1 MVQEGC
7 VLNFLACLPRVIIPP
22 MQVGKLPPDFLH
34 RLLSLAPPTDSRV
47 LIGPGIGED
56 AAVISMAY
64 DRVLVA
70 KTDPITFASDE
81 IGWYSV
87 HVNANDIAATG
98 AEPRWFLATLLAP
111 ENTPESWIENAFLQ
125 IYDACKDIGVSLIG
139 GHTEITYDI
148 NRPIVMGAMLGE
160 AYPGDLTP
168 TSAAQVGDAVLLTK
182 AIAIEGTAV
191 LARESA
197 SILSAKGVP
206 ATTIESAQR
215 FLYTPGISVLK
226 DARTARGSGEI
237 HSMHDPTEGGLVTG
251 LREIGWAAGVG
262 VTLDLAS
269 VPILPETRVF
279 CQSLDLDPLGL
290 LASGAL
296 IVTLSHE
303 HVPAVTAG
311 LEGAG
316 IPVARIGEVTSAE
329 QGFVMRTAM
338 GEREMPNFAIDE
350 LARFLSSQ

>member
-1 MVQEGC
+1 
-7 VLNFLACLPRVIIPP
+7 
-22 MQVGKLPPDFLH
+22 MQVGKLPPDLLH
-34 RLLSLAPPTDSRV
+34 RLLSSAPPTDSRV

-56 AAVISMAY
+56 AAVISMAD

-111 ENTPESWIENAFLQ
+111 ESTPESWVENAFRQ
-125 IYDACKDIGVSLIG
+125 ISDACKEIGVSLIG
-139 GHTEITYDI
+139 GHTEITYDLS
-148 NRPIVMGAMLGE
+148 RPIVIGVMLGE
-160 AYPGDLTP
+160 AHPDDLTP

-197 SILSAKGVP
+197 SVLSAKGVP
-206 ATTIESAQR
+206 DKTIESAR
-215 FLYTPGISVLK
+215 GFLYTPGISVLK
-226 DARTARGSGEI
+226 DARTARTSGEA

-251 LREIGWAAGVG
+251 LREIGWAAGTG
-262 VTLDLAS
+262 IRLDLDA
-269 VPILPETRVF
+269 VPILPETQAF
-279 CQSLDLDPLGL
+279 CQALDLDPLGL

-296 IVTLSHE
+296 IVTLLPE
-303 HVPAVTAG
+303 HIPAVTAG
-311 LEGAG
+311 LESAG
-316 IPVARIGEVTSAE
+316 IPVARIGEVTPQE
-329 QGFVMRTAM
+329 QGFVMRTAT
-338 GEREMPNFAIDE
+338 GEREMPDFATDE

>member
-1 MVQEGC
+1 MH
-7 VLNFLACLPRVIIPP
+7 
-22 MQVGKLPPDFLH
+22 VGKLPPELLH
-34 RLLSLAPPTDSRV
+34 RLLSSAPPTDSRV

-56 AAVISMAY
+56 AAVISMT
-64 DRVLVA
+64 DDHVLVA

-87 HVNANDIAATG
+87 HVNANDIAAMG
-98 AEPRWFLATLLAP
+98 AEPRWFLATLLVP
-111 ENTPESWIENAFLQ
+111 ENTTESQIEGAFRQ
-125 IYDACKDIGVSLIG
+125 IYDACKDIGVSVIG

-148 NRPIVMGAMLGE
+148 NRPIVMGVMLGE
-160 AYPGDLTP
+160 AHPDDLTP
-168 TSAAQVGDAVLLTK
+168 TSAARVGDAVLLTK
-182 AIAIEGTAV
+182 AIAIEGSAV

-197 SILSAKGVP
+197 SVLSAKGV
-206 ATTIESAQR
+206 ANSTINTAQGL
-215 FLYTPGISVLK
+215 LYNPGISVLK
-226 DARTARGSGEI
+226 DARIARSSGDI
-237 HSMHDPTEGGLVTG
+237 NSMHDPTEGGLVTG

-262 VTLDLAS
+262 VMLDLDS
-269 VPILPETRVF
+269 VLILPETQVF

-296 IVTLSHE
+296 IVTLSPQYA
-303 HVPAVTAG
+303 PAVTAG

-316 IPVARIGEVTSAE
+316 IPVARIGEVTPPE
-329 QGFVMRTAM
+329 DGFVMRTAT

>member
-1 MVQEGC
+1 
-7 VLNFLACLPRVIIPP
+7 
-22 MQVGKLPPDFLH
+22 MQVGKLPPDLLH
-34 RLLSLAPPTDSRV
+34 RLLSSAPPTDPRV

-56 AAVISMAY
+56 AAVISMSD

-70 KTDPITFASDE
+70 KTDPITFASNE

-98 AEPRWFLATLLAP
+98 AEPRWFLATLLVP
-111 ENTPESWIENAFLQ
+111 ENTPESQIENAFRQ

-139 GHTEITYDI
+139 GHTEITYDLH
-148 NRPIVMGAMLGE
+148 RPLVMGAMLGE
-160 AYPGDLTP
+160 AHPDDLTP

-182 AIAIEGTAV
+182 AIAIEGTTV
-191 LARESA
+191 LGRESA
-197 SILSAKGVP
+197 STLSAKGVP
-206 ATTIESAQR
+206 DSTIQTAQG
-215 FLYTPGISVLK
+215 FLYNPGISVLK
-226 DARTARGSGEI
+226 DARIARASGAI

-262 VTLDLAS
+262 VRLDLAS

-279 CQSLDLDPLGL
+279 CQNLDLDPLGL

-296 IVTLSHE
+296 IVTLSPE
-303 HVPAVTAG
+303 HVPDVTAG

-316 IPVARIGEVTSAE
+316 IPVARIGEVTPPE
-329 QGFVMRTAM
+329 GGFVVCTAT
-338 GEREMPNFAIDE
+338 GEREMPDFPIDE
-350 LARFLSSQ
+350 LARFISFQSSAESSPQ

>member
-7 VLNFLACLPRVIIPP
+7 VLNFLACHPRVIIPP

-111 ENTPESWIENAFLQ
+111 KNTPESQIENTFRQ
-125 IYDACKDIGVSLIG
+125 IFDACKDIGVSLIG

-160 AYPGDLTP
+160 AHPGDLTP

-206 ATTIESAQR
+206 ATTIESARR

-226 DARTARGSGEI
+226 DARSARGSGEI

-262 VTLDLAS
+262 VTLDLDS
-269 VPILPETRVF
+269 VPILPETLVF
-279 CQSLDLDPLGL
+279 CQSLDIDPLGL

-316 IPVARIGEVTSAE
+316 IPVARIGEVSPSET
-329 QGFVMRTAM
+329 GFVVRTST
-338 GEREMPNFAIDE
+338 GEREMPDFAIDE